1 MAKKEIQKAVKPKGL
16 SAEDLLEQTV
26 AIRTQELERTKARLE
41 EELTNRK
48 NTEQALALS
57 EEKFHKAFMASPDP
71 MALSTMEEGRYVE
84 VNQAF
89 LDITG
94 FRLGDVIGK
103 TSTQLGLW
111 KDVKQRQRIVD
122 LLKKEGRLKNLE
134 IKASFKGQERTCLY
148 SAEVISIHH
157 MPHLVT
163 SAKDITDLKNATR
176 VLGEKDQELEI
187 KSRQLQE
194 VNDALHI
201 LLSQSKDEMKKL
213 EQRIATNVEELIMPY
228 VSRMKETT
236 LSVDQTVYMSV
247 IEANLK
253 EIVAPFM
260 RTIVAKH
267 PNLTPREIEVANLVR
282 MGTSSKEA
290 AKVMGISKRAVEFHR
305 DSLRNKLGLKKQKR
319 NLRAY
324 LASMN

>member
-1 MAKKEIQKAVKPKGL
+1 MVKKTTRQTAKAKGL
-16 SAEDLLEQTV
+16 STEELLEQTV

-41 EELTNRK
+41 EELQNRQSA
-48 NTEQALALS
+48 EQALALS

-71 MALSTMEEGRYVE
+71 MALSTMEEGRFVE

-94 FRLGDVIGK
+94 LKIGDVIGK

-111 KDVKQRQRIVD
+111 KDAGQRQRIMNI
-122 LLKKEGRLKNLE
+122 LKEEGRLKNAE
-134 IKASFKGQERTCLY
+134 ITTIFQGKERLCLY
-148 SAEVISIHH
+148 SAETIHIHH

-163 SAKDITDLKNATR
+163 SVKDITDLKNATR
-176 VLGEKDQELEI
+176 DLSQKDQELEI

-194 VNDALHI
+194 VNDALRI

-213 EQRIATNVEELIMPY
+213 EQRIVINVEELIMPY
-228 VSRMKETT
+228 VARMKETP

-247 IEANLK
+247 IESNLK
-253 EIVAPFM
+253 EVVAPFM

-282 MGTSSKEA
+282 MGASSKEA

-305 DSLRNKLGLKKQKR
+305 DSLRNKLGLKNRKR

-324 LASMN
+324 LSSMN